1 MSSGSSPSSS
11 TYPSSKRSRRLTG
24 HGPYFGTVRQEHDSD
39 SLFSPVVGWLIMAG
53 ASVAVAALVLLASL
67 WHLHQAPV
75 AESSTIRKVR
85 TLDADFRAAV
95 RAIAPQLGEGGALEL
110 GSDSAL
116 RRLVVTANALHDY
129 AAKSSKLFAS
139 ESEIAQLRAYL
150 GSLEPELSA
159 LVGPGLAQRDGEAA
173 IREIFESCNR
183 RVRASPTWAE
193 RVAAQDVVALIK
205 RLPESAISTTQLEWS
220 KMATESRRLQQ
231 AREALEAIR
240 SRPALGD
247 SFCVAKPQLVR
258 LASAGDAGLS
268 ADRLRE
274 AAAARLSTPPPLPAL
289 VPPNVWERLQVR
301 GAFPHGFLLVAAV
314 LLVGVFSVLML
325 LLRIRSL
332 RRAVAEDRADVS
344 ASLSSMGRFAED
356 SLGEIRERLLTASA
370 KVEALQEK
378 IKAYGLVSWDLSAAG
393 ALART
398 QAPLSNDAIQ
408 LQELA
413 ALLHE
418 DFHGGEDN
426 ERVGYRIS
434 ELIAA
439 TDALRTSVRTF
450 EKSLSMFRE
459 ASVSRE
465 SAQRDEIDR
474 WRYELEALLVVLRND
489 AKLLSDR
496 LDSLAARRT

>member
-1 MSSGSSPSSS
+1 
-11 TYPSSKRSRRLTG
+11 
-24 HGPYFGTVRQEHDSD
+24 
-39 SLFSPVVGWLIMAG
+39 MA
-53 ASVAVAALVLLASL
+53 AAAVAVSALVILASL
-67 WHLHQAPV
+67 WHLHQAP
-75 AESSTIRKVR
+75 APESSEIRKLR
-85 TLDADFRAAV
+85 ALDADFRSALKK
-95 RAIAPQLGEGGALEL
+95 ISPQLVEGGRLEL
-110 GSDSAL
+110 GAETAM
-116 RRLVVTANALHDY
+116 RRLASSADALQDY
-129 AAKSSKLFAS
+129 AGKSSNLFAR
-139 ESEIAQLRAYL
+139 EAETTQFQAYL
-150 GSLEPELSA
+150 ASLQPQLSA
-159 LVGPGLAQRDGEAA
+159 LVGPGLAQLDGEAA
-173 IREIFESCNR
+173 IREIFDTCTR
-183 RVRASPTWAE
+183 RVRTSPTWVE
-193 RVAAQDVVALIK
+193 RVAAQEVVALIK
-205 RLPESAISTTQLEWS
+205 RLPEPATSATQLEWS
-220 KMATESRRLQQ
+220 KMAEETLRLQ
-231 AREALEAIR
+231 RVHEALEAIR
-240 SRPALGD
+240 SRPGLGEG
-247 SFCVAKPQLVR
+247 FCVVKPQLAR
-258 LASAGDAGLS
+258 IASAGDAGRS

-274 AAAARLSTPPPLPAL
+274 SAAARVAVAPFLPEL
-289 VPPNVWERLQVR
+289 TPPNVWERLRVR
-301 GAFPHGFLLVAAV
+301 GAFPYGFLLAAAV
-314 LLVGVFSVLML
+314 LLVGVFSILML
-325 LLRIRSL
+325 VRRVFNL

-370 KVEALQEK
+370 TVEGLQEK

-426 ERVGYRIS
+426 ERVGYRIG

-439 TDALRTSVRTF
+439 TEALLTSVRTF

-489 AKLLSDR
+489 AKLLGDR
-496 LDSLAARRT
+496 LQSLAARRA